1 MIHNSAADELAIREV
16 IAAVESGWNAGD
28 GDRFAASFAEDADYV
43 IVDGRYI
50 KGRQVIAQGH
60 QGLFDSIYRDSHN
73 VATVRGIRFIS
84 DDVAVA
90 HVEWRLTFQQ
100 DEAVRKGQAIT
111 TMVMLRANGMWRIT
125 AFQNTPVV
133 SHT

>member
-1 MIHNSAADELAIREV
+1 MTHNNAADELAIREV
-16 IAAVESGWNAGD
+16 IAAVEAGWNAGD
-28 GDRFAASFAEDADYV
+28 GSMFAAPFAEDADYV

-73 VATVRGIRFIS
+73 VATVRGIRLIG
-84 DDVAVA
+84 DDVAIA

-111 TMVMLRANGMWRIT
+111 TMVMLRANGIWNIT
-125 AFQNTPVV
+125 AFQNTSVV

>member
-28 GDRFAASFAEDADYV
+28 GDGFAASFAEDADYV

>member
-111 TMVMLRANGMWRIT
+111 TMVMLRTNGMWRIT

>member
-28 GDRFAASFAEDADYV
+28 GDGFAASFAEDADYV

-111 TMVMLRANGMWRIT
+111 TMVMLRANGMWSIT